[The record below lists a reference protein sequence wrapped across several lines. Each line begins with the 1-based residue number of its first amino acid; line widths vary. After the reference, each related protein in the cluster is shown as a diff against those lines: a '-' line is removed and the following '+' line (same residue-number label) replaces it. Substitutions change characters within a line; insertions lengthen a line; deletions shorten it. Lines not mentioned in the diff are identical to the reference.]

1 LQFLDAENAQGG
13 GDYEEAIEVGLE
25 HAVKQAEDLGLDQ
38 VILIAD
44 APAKESASINEYR
57 ELYGPNEKW
66 TEAGFASNINFR
78 TEMEKLRAKN
88 VIVHTFRLTEET
100 RLVNNFD
107 EIHNLSYRPDKATNI
122 FLDLNAADSEETF
135 MNFFTKEIVSRA
147 ARDEATAEE
156 AIKQYDRLLPTFRNT
171 FRTSHI

>member
-25 HAVKQAEDLGLDQ
+25 HAAKQAEDLGLDQ

-57 ELYGPNEKW
+57 ERYGQNEKW
-66 TEAGFASNINFR
+66 TEAGFAPNINFR

-88 VIVHTFRLTEET
+88 VIVIKKKHLR
-100 RLVNNFD
+100 
-107 EIHNLSYRPDKATNI
+107 
-122 FLDLNAADSEETF
+122 
-135 MNFFTKEIVSRA
+135 NFFEKK
-147 ARDEATAEE
+147 
-156 AIKQYDRLLPTFRNT
+156 IKKKN
-171 FRTSHI
+171 SIK